1 MSWDRIIAL
10 FFITLGVAYGSY
22 SLILYFQKLQ
32 NSETIISTAEVV
44 KQEENAKSS
53 LNKKLPIIVPKD
65 QRPKTGQHFA
75 DLIFPRLK
83 VKIPVIEGTHEDEL
97 SVGAGHYAGSVL
109 PGEGDNCVI
118 AGHRD
123 TVFRRMGQLK
133 NGDILQV
140 SSDQGVFTYKIR
152 KMWITDPDD
161 RSVIVSRDE
170 PILTLTTCY
179 PFSFIGPAPKRYII
193 EAILVK

>member
-1 MSWDRIIAL
+1 MKWDRIIAL
-10 FFITLGVAYGSY
+10 MFVTVGVAYGSY

-32 NSETIISTAEVV
+32 NNESTLSSAEIV
-44 KQEENAKSS
+44 KQENITNLTTKET
-53 LNKKLPIIVPKD
+53 LPIVVPND
-65 QRPKTGQHFA
+65 QRPTKGQHFA
-75 DLIFPRLK
+75 DLIIPRLQ

-123 TVFRRMGQLK
+123 TVFRKMGQLK
-133 NGDILQV
+133 KGDLLQV
-140 SSDQGVFTYKIR
+140 STKQGVFTYRIR

-161 RSVIVSRDE
+161 RTVIVSRDE
-170 PILTLTTCY
+170 PILTLATCY
-179 PFSFIGPAPKRYII
+179 PFTFIGPAPKRYIM

>member
-1 MSWDRIIAL
+1 MKWDRIIAL
-10 FFITLGVAYGSY
+10 ISVMVGVAYGSY

-32 NSETIISTAEVV
+32 NNESIISTADVV
-44 KQEENAKSS
+44 KQEKNAKSQPGME
-53 LNKKLPIIVPKD
+53 LPIIVPKD

-75 DLIFPRLK
+75 DLIIPRLQ

-133 NGDILQV
+133 NGDILQI
-140 SSDQGVFTYKIR
+140 SSNQGVFTYRIR
-152 KMWITDPDD
+152 KMWITNPDD
-161 RSVIVSRDE
+161 RTVIVSRDE
-170 PILTLTTCY
+170 PILTLATCY
-179 PFSFIGPAPKRYII
+179 PFTFIGPAPKRYII

>member
-1 MSWDRIIAL
+1 MGWDRIIAL
-10 FFITLGVAYGSY
+10 FFITIGVAYGSY

-32 NSETIISTAEVV
+32 INETIISTAEVV
-44 KQEENAKSS
+44 KQEENANSS
-53 LNKKLPIIVPKD
+53 TNKKLPIIVPKD

-75 DLIFPRLK
+75 DLIIPRLK
-83 VKIPVIEGTHEDEL
+83 VKIPVIEGTDEDEL

-133 NGDILQV
+133 NGDLLQV
-140 SSDQGVFTYKIR
+140 SSNQGVFTYQIR

-161 RSVIVSRDE
+161 RTVIVSRDE
-170 PILTLTTCY
+170 PILTLATCY

-193 EAILVK
+193 EAKLVK

>member
-1 MSWDRIIAL
+1 MGWDRIIAL
-10 FFITLGVAYGSY
+10 FFITIGVAYGSY

-32 NSETIISTAEVV
+32 INETIISTAEVV
-44 KQEENAKSS
+44 KQEDNANSS
-53 LNKKLPIIVPKD
+53 ANKKLPIIVPKD

-75 DLIFPRLK
+75 DLIIPRLK
-83 VKIPVIEGTHEDEL
+83 VKIPVIEGTDEDEL

-133 NGDILQV
+133 NGDLLQV
-140 SSDQGVFTYKIR
+140 SSNQGVFTYQIR

-161 RSVIVSRDE
+161 RTVIVSRDE
-170 PILTLTTCY
+170 PILTLATCY

-193 EAILVK
+193 EAKLVK

>member
-32 NSETIISTAEVV
+32 INEMVISTADDV
-44 KQEENAKSS
+44 KQEEYTKSS
-53 LNKKLPIIVPKD
+53 VNKKLPIIVPRD

-75 DLIFPRLK
+75 DLIIPRLK
-83 VKIPVIEGTHEDEL
+83 VKIPVIEGTDEDEL

-109 PGEGDNCVI
+109 PGERDNCVI

-123 TVFRRMGQLK
+123 TVFRKMGQLK
-133 NGDILQV
+133 NGDLLHV
-140 SSDQGVFTYKIR
+140 SSNQGVFTYRIR

-161 RSVIVSRDE
+161 HTVIVSRDE
-170 PILTLTTCY
+170 PILTLATCY

-193 EAILVK
+193 EAELVK